1 MDTLTPHK
9 KVSYLELEM
18 QKKKKIEIMVSVDR
32 VMDGHSPHLQAMCIL
47 TSSPSVNV
55 MASLEELLILNQ
67 SLVSCQKHEHK
78 N

>member
-18 QKKKKIEIMVSVDR
+18 QKKSEIMVSVDR

-47 TSSPSVNV
+47 TLSPSVNA